1 MRMMGLQTKEEA
13 EVEYHNWCNR
23 APTCNEYF
31 DSLVKANKEQKYA
44 QKQKESWKSYLL
56 SCTDDE
62 VLKQMQ
68 DIFEKKFPPSKK
80 IRIVP
85 DNEEYCLETKLP
97 ANTVFAS
104 PKKAKESGNMTFL
117 NGNEN
122 KNMPGK
128 EKSGGGS
135 SSMVFNNRLN
145 FMNVTSYIETSPI
158 WDVTALLNDA
168 DIKPLT
174 LRLIKNSIKMEI
186 NVYSIDETGSGYKP
200 DKFMMTFDLM
210 KNTAGNN
217 INQIPFYTYK
227 PHVLAMLKLE
237 DFGIQ
242 APFNM
247 MESTVKRLQPY
258 GENKMLVHVNN
269 NAAKTTSYQNYHDI
283 AVSFIYLKDSKTI
296 KEQVEETINS
306 MAAQIV
312 SDSFQQ
318 KYVSV
323 CKELFSKKVANLS
336 KPHKEEAKSK
346 LRSNLWV
353 VMLAGLINPVIN
365 YKKHLK
371 YGLTDEAINS
381 FIVNF
386 FPNDVA
392 LPNKSLWPTSIKI
405 FAFGGKESN

>member
-1 MRMMGLQTKEEA
+1 
-13 EVEYHNWCNR
+13 
-23 APTCNEYF
+23 
-31 DSLVKANKEQKYA
+31 
-44 QKQKESWKSYLL
+44 
-56 SCTDDE
+56 
-62 VLKQMQ
+62 
-68 DIFEKKFPPSKK
+68 
-80 IRIVP
+80 
-85 DNEEYCLETKLP
+85 
-97 ANTVFAS
+97 
-104 PKKAKESGNMTFL
+104 
-117 NGNEN
+117 
-122 KNMPGK
+122 
-128 EKSGGGS
+128 
-135 SSMVFNNRLN
+135 MVFNNRLN

-323 CKELFSKKVANLS
+323 CEEGFSEKVANLS

-386 FPNDVA
+386 FPNDVT
-392 LPNKSLWPTSIKI
+392 LPNKSLWPTSIKN
-405 FAFGGKESN
+405 FAFGGEESN